1 MKLVNKNNGRT
12 VADGRF
18 ELSKISNME
27 MDTNMGKDTWVMFRY
42 FCDNLI
48 KKKGSFEFLY
58 MVAELTV
65 KDSLVSIEASGLTFD
80 DDMRAEVQLTTEE
93 REHLFVHII
102 NHILKKDT

>member
-18 ELSKISNME
+18 ELSKISDME

-58 MVAELTV
+58 MVAELTA
-65 KDSLVSIEASGLTFD
+65 KDSLISIEASGLTFD

-93 REHLFVHII
+93 RERLFVHII

>member
-18 ELSKISNME
+18 ELSKISDME

-48 KKKGSFEFLY
+48 KKKGSFEFL
-58 MVAELTV
+58 
-65 KDSLVSIEASGLTFD
+65 
-80 DDMRAEVQLTTEE
+80 
-93 REHLFVHII
+93 
-102 NHILKKDT
+102 

>member
-1 MKLVNKNNGRT
+1 MNLVNKNNGRI

-18 ELSKISNME
+18 ELSKISDME
-27 MDTNMGKDTWVMFRY
+27 MDTKMGKDTWVMFRY

-65 KDSLVSIEASGLTFD
+65 KDSLISIEASGLTFD

-93 REHLFVHII
+93 RERLFVHII

>member
-1 MKLVNKNNGRT
+1 MKIIDKNNGRT

-18 ELSKISNME
+18 ELSKISDME

-65 KDSLVSIEASGLTFD
+65 KDSLISIEASGLTFD
-80 DDMRAEVQLTTEE
+80 EDMRAEVQLTTEE
-93 REHLFVHII
+93 RERLFVHII